1 MCNDRWINKAKAY
14 NLNAKRDPVET
25 DYQQAFTRKIQDYIE
40 EVQDNYYKVN
50 PDTDKQLHFT
60 HAHICAFK
68 LLSNDK
74 SWCAAQCR
82 KEQKKL
88 PTPPFDDYCDICP
101 KMTYVSFDND
111 LNVIFA
117 ERTFTEDILKWA
129 RRKQECLSN
138 DQ

>member
-1 MCNDRWINKAKAY
+1 MHKRWRNHGKAY
-14 NLNAKRDPVET
+14 NLTAKKDPVET
-25 DYQQAFTRKIQDYIE
+25 DVQNAFTRVIHSHIKETQDK
-40 EVQDNYYKVN
+40 YYAAN
-50 PDTDKQLHFT
+50 PDTDRHLTFT
-60 HAHICAFK
+60 HAHVCAFK

-111 LNVIFA
+111 LNIIFA
-117 ERTFTEDILKWA
+117 ERTFTEDILKWMNE
-129 RRKQECLSN
+129 KQECLSN

>member
-1 MCNDRWINKAKAY
+1 MSNNRWINEAKAY
-14 NLNAKRDPVET
+14 NLNVKRDPIET
-25 DYQQAFTRKIQDYIE
+25 DYQQAFTRKIQDYIK
-40 EVQDNYYKVN
+40 EVQENYYKVN

-74 SWCAAQCR
+74 SWCAAQCK

-117 ERTFTEDILKWA
+117 ERTFTEDIIKWA
-129 RRKQECLSN
+129 KEKQECLSS

>member
-1 MCNDRWINKAKAY
+1 MCNDRWMNEAKAY
-14 NLNAKRDPVET
+14 NLNLKRDPIET
-25 DYQQAFTRKIQDYIE
+25 DYQQAFTRKIQDYIK
-40 EVQDNYYKVN
+40 EVQENYYKVN

-60 HAHICAFK
+60 HTHICAFK

-129 RRKQECLSN
+129 ERPQDCSLN

>member
-1 MCNDRWINKAKAY
+1 MSNNRWINEAKAY
-14 NLNAKRDPVET
+14 NLNVKRDPIET

-40 EVQDNYYKVN
+40 EVQENYYKVN
-50 PDTDKQLHFT
+50 PDTDKQLSFT

-74 SWCAAQCR
+74 SWCAAQCK

-88 PTPPFDDYCDICP
+88 PTQPFDDYCDICP
-101 KMTYVSFDND
+101 KMTFITFDND

-117 ERTFTEDILKWA
+117 ERTFTEDVLEWVNKKTDSSI
-129 RRKQECLSN
+129 S
-138 DQ
+138 

>member
-1 MCNDRWINKAKAY
+1 MSNNRWTNEAKAY
-14 NLNAKRDPVET
+14 NLNIKRDPIET
-25 DYQQAFTRKIQDYIE
+25 DYQQVFTREIQDYIKKA
-40 EVQDNYYKVN
+40 QDKYYDTH
-50 PDTDKQLHFT
+50 PDTNKQLSFT

-74 SWCAAQCR
+74 SWRAAQCR

-117 ERTFTEDILKWA
+117 ERTFTEDVVEWA
-129 RRKQECLSN
+129 KRKQENLSN